1 MSTDDQLP
9 AESRGTPAAPE
20 PTIEVD
26 AQAHVPP
33 EAAVVALTPADGD
46 GRPTRGLRT
55 WGTRPSPRRRRP
67 ASGPTP
73 PPPRLRV
80 APTVEPTVDLDEGAH
95 VPPEAAVV
103 PEHDAPS

>member
-9 AESRGTPAAPE
+9 AESRGTPAPE

-33 EAAVVALTPADGD
+33 EAAVVALAPADGTTVPPSGSD
-46 GRPTRGLRT
+46 VGYEALAAAEEAGRRAD
-55 WGTRPSPRRRRP
+55 PSP
-67 ASGPTP
+67 AE
-73 PPPRLRV
+73 LRV
-80 APTVEPTVDLDEGAH
+80 PPTVEPTVHLDEDAH

>member
-9 AESRGTPAAPE
+9 AESRGTPALE

-33 EAAVVALTPADGD
+33 EAAVVALTPPDDTAVPPTGSDVGYEALAAAEERAD
-46 GRPTRGLRT
+46 
-55 WGTRPSPRRRRP
+55 PSP
-67 ASGPTP
+67 AE
-73 PPPRLRV
+73 LRV
-80 APTVEPTVDLDEGAH
+80 PPTVEPTVDLDEGAH

-103 PEHDAPS
+103 PEHRDSSS